1 MQFPD
6 NPDDPADDQADDDQ
20 AHDQAHDQADE
31 LDEGI
36 GDDAEP
42 GQCSRVVLRR
52 LVDALTA
59 SLEASGI
66 EPDPS
71 LAAALDVA
79 IAELAWTSP

>member
-20 AHDQAHDQADE
+20 AHDQADE
-31 LDEGI
+31 LDEGF